1 MMRRIVPAARVLLC
15 VVLGGGMGHSSA
27 AARPVATP
35 HSRDAALGCPRGPG
49 PTVLPA
55 LALSVVGVAPVW
67 AVGLDPTGP
76 LPLGL
81 GTQTEY
87 GWPVKIPW
95 LEKSAYTGTVTVQ
108 AWPWPHG
115 RLLWL
120 QGATQ
125 RPHTTLV
132 LDPRHPSLTP
142 LRTDA
147 RHPGTL
153 VTASAWKGFSS
164 LLFIPRAGCYMLQ
177 ARWPGGTWS
186 VPVTAE

>member
-1 MMRRIVPAARVLLC
+1 MRRLATAVSVLLF
-15 VVLGGGMGHSSA
+15 VLLGGGVRRHSE

-35 HSRDAALGCPRGPG
+35 QSWEAAHGCPRGPA
-49 PTVLPA
+49 PTLLPS
-55 LALSVVGVAPVW
+55 LSLSVVGVAPVW
-67 AVGLDPTGP
+67 AVGLHPDRP

-81 GTQTEY
+81 GMQTEH

-108 AWPWPHG
+108 ARPWPHG